1 VDSLVVTLVLD
12 EATTAR
18 FDAERRALF
27 PPGRTAVGAHLTL
40 FHAVPGERT
49 PQVLADV
56 AEQARRAPF
65 EVEVSGVVRFTRGVA
80 YRVTSAELVRL
91 HRDLQRAWRA
101 DLTAQDRRRLRPH
114 VTVQNK
120 TTPEDAAATA
130 ARLQAA
136 FAPFTA
142 RAEALAVWRYVG
154 GPWQPVE
161 RFVLRAEPP
170 ARG

>member
-1 VDSLVVTLVLD
+1 MVTLVLD
-12 EATTAR
+12 AATTAR
-18 FDAERRALF
+18 LDAERRALF

-49 PQVLADV
+49 AQVLADV
-56 AEQARRAPF
+56 AEQARRPPF
-65 EVEVSGVVRFTRGVA
+65 DVEVTGVVRFTRGVA
-80 YRVTSAELVRL
+80 YRVASSQLVGL
-91 HRDLQRAWRA
+91 HRELQRAWRA
-101 DLTAQDRRRLRPH
+101 DLTAQDRRRLQPH

-130 ARLQAA
+130 ARLSAA
-136 FAPFTA
+136 FAPSSA

-161 RFVLRAEPP
+161 RFAFHPGTTRP
-170 ARG
+170 G